1 LDREKPGAKITAKEV
16 TAMYYIVESDK
27 SFDQASADLEA
38 AVKRHG
44 FGVLHVHDVGAT
56 LRGKGVAFA
65 EQCRVFEVC
74 NPQQAARVMSADMR
88 LNMALP
94 CRISVFTEKGGT
106 KIGMVKPG
114 QMLAALSGDAALAPV
129 AREVEEKTILM
140 INEAK

>member
-1 LDREKPGAKITAKEV
+1 
-16 TAMYYIVESDK
+16 MYYIVETDK

-74 NPQQAARVMSADMR
+74 NPQQAASVMSADMR

-106 KIGMVKPG
+106 RIGMIKPG
-114 QMLAALSGDAALAPV
+114 RMLAALSSDPGLAPV
-129 AREVEEKTILM
+129 AREVEEKTMLM
-140 INEAK
+140 IDEAK

>member
-1 LDREKPGAKITAKEV
+1 
-16 TAMYYIVESDK
+16 MYYIVESDK

-74 NPQQAARVMSADMR
+74 NPQQAAKVMSADMR

-94 CRISVFTEKGGT
+94 CRISVFTEKGET

-129 AREVEEKTILM
+129 AREVEEKTMLM